1 LKGAG
6 VGLWDVVRSAV
17 RPGSLD
23 ASIIDHEANPLARFV
38 TTLPRLQAVAFN
50 GKTAAAIGSR
60 ALSGHAKLKLITLP
74 SSSPAH
80 TLSFERKA
88 AEWTQLRRFLEL

>member
-1 LKGAG
+1 M
-6 VGLWDVVRSAV
+6 VRSAV

-23 ASIIDHEANPLARFV
+23 ASITDHEANPLAKFV

-50 GKTAAAIGSR
+50 GGRAYAIGRR
-60 ALSGHAKLKLITLP
+60 ALADCQIELVPLP
-74 SSSPAH
+74 SSSPAY